1 MITTE
6 LTGKLIDCNI
16 DFVSGQPK
24 LTLAVNEKDNLLQ
37 GYDDLKDKELSI
49 KITQY
54 RKKRSLDANA
64 YFWVLCGK
72 LALKTRQN
80 KTDIY
85 KQLVREIGDN
95 FVIVPIRN
103 DAVNSWCENWSVKGL
118 GWICELLGDSKIEGY
133 TNVCCYYG
141 SSTYNTEQMS
151 ALLDS
156 VIFECKEQGIET
168 MTPNEIER
176 LKAMWGDE
184 SEL

>member
-1 MITTE
+1 MRTIE

-24 LTLAVNEKDNLLQ
+24 LTLAVNEKDALLQ
-37 GYDDLKDKELSI
+37 SYDDLKDKKLSI
-49 KITQY
+49 KITQK
-54 RKKRSLDANA
+54 RKKRSLTANA

-72 LALKTRQN
+72 LAHKTRQN

-85 KQLVREIGDN
+85 KHLIKEVGDN
-95 FVIVPIRN
+95 FEIVPIRN

-118 GWICELLGDSKIEGY
+118 GWICEPLGDSKIEGY

-141 SSTYNTEQMS
+141 SSTYDTEQMS

-156 VIFECKEQGIET
+156 VIFDCKEQGIET
-168 MTPNEIER
+168 MTPQEVQTLIDR
-176 LKAMWGDE
+176 WGE
-184 SEL
+184 GNG